1 MARSTKL
8 AELKVVETS
17 GVDHP
22 AHLHEGWLVIKSAAV
37 EPTEASTEPQGDNV
51 ELEITQEQEVVE
63 APADIAKSESPAEVL
78 RKELTDIRKEL
89 NDVRKE
95 NEVLLANRELE
106 KATDAAHAW
115 SILPELNPAEFA
127 PALVELRKA
136 LPAVAATVE
145 AVFTASARAL
155 GESGILKE
163 LGSDSKDVAADAW
176 SKIEALANDLVATGT
191 APSFAKAVSVV
202 ANNNKDLY
210 STYLSEKGI

>member
-22 AHLHEGWLVIKSAAV
+22 AHLHEGWLVIKSATV
-37 EPTEASTEPQGDNV
+37 ESTEASTPQGDNV

-63 APADIAKSESPAEVL
+63 AIVEVAKSDSPAEVL
-78 RKELTDIRKEL
+78 RKELTDLRKEL
-89 NDVRKE
+89 TDIRKE
-95 NEVLLANRELE
+95 NEVLLATRELE

-115 SILPELNPAEFA
+115 SILPELNPTEFA

-136 LPAVAATVE
+136 LPTIAATVE
-145 AVFTASARAL
+145 AVLTASARAL

-163 LGSDSKDVAADAW
+163 LGSDTNGAASDAW
-176 SKIEALANDLVATGT
+176 SKIEALANDLVAAGT
-191 APSFAKAVSVV
+191 ASSFAKAVSVV